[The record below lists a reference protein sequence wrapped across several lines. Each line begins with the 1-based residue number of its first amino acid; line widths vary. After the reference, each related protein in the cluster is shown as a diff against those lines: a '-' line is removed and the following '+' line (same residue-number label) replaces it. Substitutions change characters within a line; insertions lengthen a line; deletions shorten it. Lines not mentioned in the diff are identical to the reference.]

1 MCGYVIVGGEF
12 CSLKAGECNL
22 QDGAVPHAANGVQAA
37 AACSACGAVHAPH
50 QNTLCAN

>member
-22 QDGAVPHAANGVQAA
+22 QDGATPHAANGVQAA